1 MDEPDAPLSFT
12 ACLGLAAMLHDLAA
26 SGSQLVVATHSPI
39 LAAIPG
45 ARLLELRHFFSDPL

>member
-12 ACLGLAAMLHDLAA
+12 ASLGLAAVPHDLAVG
-26 SGSQLVVATHSPI
+26 GSQVLVATHSPI

-45 ARLLELRHFFSDPL
+45 ASVLELGP